1 MAEIK
6 YLDLENLNDEERRVL
21 DEIVE
26 NWAKCNQVCDV
37 AVPKKKR
44 EYGLEKVDEY
54 MRVLPGADYV
64 LTQTLNYIFSNG
76 LTTGSINEDLVLD
89 KFLYR
94 KNDRGTTNLHE
105 LRDTLGMAITHG
117 ASGLRW
123 LNGNV
128 YQYKWGC
135 YRVLTLLKN
144 GIETVVGYIVS
155 KNGKK
160 VPPIKFDFDKYTEY
174 ADFIR
179 DLDEKQLILLDTNE
193 FTVIRNDTSLPYG
206 HSPLLR
212 DEARLDLLT
221 AVYERLNYDI
231 RYDGPGRIII
241 RPKDGFVSGDMNDIS
256 TTAVISEALKQQKK
270 DNDSM
275 LKEAKRVAKQLQG
288 SSSDSV
294 IVLSNAF
301 SDKIEHLERVTKATE
316 FFTWIK
322 NDSRYVVHVS
332 RRTLAALST
341 PQTDFVRLLQEPF
354 RCAPLE
360 QAQFDQLSSLFQTL
374 DNNQN
379 DGGFGSDL
387 RQTVDLIEL
396 LLAAAQI
403 LNLSPADEMVQN
415 KDFARI
421 NPILDYIQDN
431 LTEPLSLDRIAGH
444 FFLNKHYLCRIFKAA
459 TGFSVMDY
467 IIRSRVLRARQLLQE
482 GVSVQ
487 QAGEMSG
494 FSDNSHF
501 IRTFG
506 HLTGVTPGRYAKE
519 HMSSDQIPMRSSR
532 SDHILMRNNCFE

>member
-1 MAEIK
+1 MTGIEFHVRLK
-6 YLDLENLNDEERRVL
+6 QNDSWSMSRLHFHDYYEL
-21 DEIVE
+21 
-26 NWAKCNQVCDV
+26 
-37 AVPKKKR
+37 
-44 EYGLEKVDEY
+44 
-54 MRVLPGADYV
+54 MLP
-64 LTQTLNYIFSNG
+64 LTSS
-76 LTTGSINEDLVLD
+76 GSIFVKDQIYPLQRGH
-89 KFLYR
+89 LY
-94 KNDRGTTNLHE
+94 L
-105 LRDTLGMAITHG
+105 
-117 ASGLRW
+117 
-123 LNGNV
+123 
-128 YQYKWGC
+128 
-135 YRVLTLLKN
+135 
-144 GIETVVGYIVS
+144 
-155 KNGKK
+155 
-160 VPPIKFDFDKYTEY
+160 
-174 ADFIR
+174 
-179 DLDEKQLILLDTNE
+179 
-193 FTVIRNDTSLPYG
+193 
-206 HSPLLR
+206 
-212 DEARLDLLT
+212 
-221 AVYERLNYDI
+221 
-231 RYDGPGRIII
+231 
-241 RPKDGFVSGDMNDIS
+241 
-256 TTAVISEALKQQKK
+256 ISENTLHRTIA
-270 DNDSM
+270 N
-275 LKEAKRVAKQLQG
+275 G
-288 SSSDSV
+288 
-294 IVLSNAF
+294 F
-301 SDKIEHLERVTKATE
+301 H
-316 FFTWIK
+316 
-322 NDSRYVVHVS
+322 SRYVVHVS

-403 LNLSPADEMVQN
+403 LNLSPADDMVQN

-519 HMSSDQIPMRSSR
+519 HLSSDQ
-532 SDHILMRNNCFE
+532 ILMRNNMFE